1 MKNYYQILEIF
12 PDATDSQIKKQ
23 YKSLLRIWQP
33 EKFSEPDQK
42 LRAEEKT
49 RDLIEAYETLTDPI
63 RREAYDQTYK
73 TFIGEESIPETEEPS
88 KQEVIRELINAAKT
102 GNGQE
107 SPVPARMQRSFILL
121 AALGVVLLS
130 LLVFIFISRQN
141 PADVTPPVQSTPSLA
156 AFIASTSTPDIPAQ
170 QTQAALQKTAPDTS
184 ITPTIAFAA
193 SDPAVC
199 QPALIVPVV
208 SAESE
213 ALYPSVAP
221 EEWSLGPESAS
232 ITIYEYSDF
241 QCPYCA
247 KAAPAIK
254 ALQEAYPDDV
264 RVIFRHFPLSSIHP
278 NAALASQAAEAA
290 GLQKKFWQM
299 HDLLFERQAEWSS
312 LSTEDF
318 KTWLKDKAKSLNL
331 NSNQFMVDLVSDAI
345 VQKVNLAQASA
356 LASNINATPT
366 LLFNKIRYQGRT
378 DLETLSGIVEYF
390 KLPEKSDAACP
401 EMVIDPEK
409 TYIATITTEKGEIVI
424 ELYPEQA
431 PWAVNSFVHLV
442 RSNWFA
448 GSSFFRV
455 IPGFVA
461 QAGDPSNSGLGGPGY
476 TFTNEVTPELRFDK
490 AGVVGMANTGNND
503 NGSQFFITYTAVPDL
518 DGQYTIFGQ
527 VIEGLDVL
535 SMLRPR
541 NPSSDQILI
550 AADAIL
556 SITIEEY

>member
-1 MKNYYQILEIF
+1 MKNYYHILEIT
-12 PDATDSQIKKQ
+12 PDASDSQIKKQ

-42 LRAEEKT
+42 LQAEEKT

-73 TFIGEESIPETEEPS
+73 TFIGEESIPVSKEPS

-107 SPVPARMQRSFILL
+107 SPVPGRISRSIILL

-130 LLVFIFISRQN
+130 MLVFIFISRQN
-141 PADVTPPVQSTPSLA
+141 PADVPPPVQSTSSLA
-156 AFIASTSTPDIPAQ
+156 AFNIATSTPDSSAQ
-170 QTQAALQKTAPDTS
+170 QTQAALQDATPGTS
-184 ITPTIAFAA
+184 ITPTVAFTAG
-193 SDPAVC
+193 DPATC
-199 QPALIVPVV
+199 QPAPIVPVV

-213 ALYPSVAP
+213 ALYPSVSS
-221 EEWSLGPESAS
+221 EDWTLGPASAP

-247 KAAPAIK
+247 KSAPALK
-254 ALQEAYPDDV
+254 ALHEAYPEDV
-264 RVIFRHFPLSSIHP
+264 RVVFRHFPLSSIHP

-299 HDLLFERQAEWSS
+299 HDLLFERQAEWSG
-312 LSTEDF
+312 LSMEDF
-318 KTWLKDKAKSLNL
+318 KTWLREKAKSLNL
-331 NSNQFMVDLVSDAI
+331 NSNQFMVDLVSEAT
-345 VQKVNLAQASA
+345 VQKVSLAQASA
-356 LASNINATPT
+356 LASNINGTPT

-378 DLETLSGIVEYF
+378 DLESLTGIVEYF
-390 KLPEKSDAACP
+390 KLPEKSFTACP
-401 EMVIDPEK
+401 EMTIDPDK
-409 TYIATITTEKGEIVI
+409 TYIATITTEKGDIVI
-424 ELYPEQA
+424 ELYPKQA
-431 PWAVNSFVHLV
+431 PWAVNSFVQLV
-442 RSNWFA
+442 RSNWFD

-461 QAGDPSNSGLGGPGY
+461 QTGDPTNSGLGGPGY

-541 NPSSDQILI
+541 NPSADQILI
-550 AADAIL
+550 TPDAIL